1 MIETF
6 DIDKEIVSVIEKLAR
21 QKKVS
26 RNEIFSELIRE
37 ALAARNINESI
48 KTEAD
53 KPVGGFRP
61 FPSRGN
67 VVTNEQIDRIRDQEG
82 I

>member
-6 DIDKEIVSVIEKLAR
+6 DIDEEVVSVIEKLAI

-26 RNEIFSELIRE
+26 RSEMFSELLRE
-37 ALAARNINESI
+37 ALAARNINKST
-48 KTEAD
+48 KTKAD

-67 VVTNEQIDRIRDQEG
+67 VVTNEQIDRLRDQEG